1 MAGFSAK
8 KLFDLLDQNFVNLT
22 ISSALHSAGDEFA

>member
-8 KLFDLLDQNFVNLT
+8 KLLDLLDQNFVNLT